1 MTDLVERAARAALEA
16 FNGDDE
22 AMADALMAA
31 PEHTL
36 STIARAIIPSVLE
49 DAAKDLRA
57 KADAACL
64 DDWMQAMDAA
74 ADWLEQRANE
84 VRP

>member
-1 MTDLVERAARAALEA
+1 MTDLIERAAE
-16 FNGDDE
+16 
-22 AMADALMAA
+22 DALLAFMPDAVPWLEQ
-31 PEHTL
+31 PEQTRENWRCV
-36 STIARAIIPSVLE
+36 ARAIIPIVLE

-84 VRP
+84 VQP